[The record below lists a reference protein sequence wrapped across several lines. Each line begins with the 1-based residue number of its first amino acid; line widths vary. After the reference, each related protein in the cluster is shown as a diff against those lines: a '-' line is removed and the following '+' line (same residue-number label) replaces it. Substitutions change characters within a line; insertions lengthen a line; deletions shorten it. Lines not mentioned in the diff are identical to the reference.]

1 MADERKIVIV
11 LKTEGGNGGATG
23 AAEEQE
29 QESPAELSSKSTK
42 IAIAAMAAKQILSTA
57 VSEGLQ
63 WANYEIDKN
72 LNLDDNYIAQREK
85 NIALQLIGK
94 AGSFASTIFSS
105 TAAGAIVGNVP
116 GAIIGFILGTAQAVS
131 STVRENIQSYEQQDI
146 MLRQMDAQLS
156 YTRQRAGWS
165 TSAASIGE
173 DL

>member
-11 LKTEGGNGGATG
+11 LRTEGGNGSATG

-94 AGSFASTIFSS
+94 AGSFASTIFGGA
-105 TAAGAIVGNVP
+105 TAGAIVGGP
-116 GAIIGFILGTAQAVS
+116 IGAAIGATLGLVQAVS

-165 TSAASIGE
+165 VSAASIGE